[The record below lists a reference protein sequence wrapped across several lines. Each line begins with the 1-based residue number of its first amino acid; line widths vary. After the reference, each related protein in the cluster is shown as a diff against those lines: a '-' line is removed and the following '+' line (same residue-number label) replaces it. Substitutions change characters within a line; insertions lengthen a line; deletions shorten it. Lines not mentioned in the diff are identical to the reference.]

1 MKKLSVFSVISIM
14 LVILASTASAG
25 VIGTIKI
32 EGGSFALSDSVILYG
47 GSFTGGPAVPAGIFK
62 LTTSNPTG
70 AGVEVPN
77 YGFCI
82 ELPQS
87 IAGGYTYT
95 VRDLEDAPL
104 PVNASYSAATPMGP
118 DKAALISELWGRHF
132 NTAWLVQGGTTGGIA
147 NSQLGEAFG
156 VAIWEIV
163 WETDTLLDVTVGNGF
178 RAENVEQSAL
188 ANQWLDSL
196 DGTGPMAD
204 TVALSNND
212 RQDFVTVPEPAS
224 MALLVLGALV
234 LKRKRK

>member
-1 MKKLSVFSVISIM
+1 
-14 LVILASTASAG
+14 
-25 VIGTIKI
+25 
-32 EGGSFALSDSVILYG
+32 
-47 GSFTGGPAVPAGIFK
+47 
-62 LTTSNPTG
+62 
-70 AGVEVPN
+70 
-77 YGFCI
+77 
-82 ELPQS
+82 
-87 IAGGYTYT
+87 
-95 VRDLEDAPL
+95 
-104 PVNASYSAATPMGP
+104 
-118 DKAALISELWGRHF
+118 
-132 NTAWLVQGGTTGGIA
+132 AWLVQGGTTGGIA